1 MEMRPI
7 PWPNRTMEQTDTTT
21 TESSEWKRRSQEL
34 VRPVEGRM
42 LAGVAKGFADNFGIA
57 EWIPRVF
64 FIVTA
69 FMGGLGVVLYA
80 ACWAFIRSEDD
91 SRSIADRFF
100 SEASTSRS
108 WLGIGLIVVAGI
120 IVVSN
125 FTFLAGEVVWA
136 AAFLVVGLLLY
147 LGYIPSGGSDD
158 AQASSEP
165 VDGVQPMT
173 SNGTS
178 TTEGATQGDPPA
190 EGSAPPPPRPSP
202 TPPDLPPPAPR
213 EHSMLGRLTFGVML
227 LGLGV
232 LALLDAIE
240 TIPID
245 AHPRHYMALAVT
257 ILGVGLLVGS
267 IAGRARWLILVGAIL
282 VPTLVF
288 SPVFEYDWNSASFD
302 RRVRPVTMA
311 ELGQVQ
317 EIDFGTLVIDLR
329 ELPWDGEE
337 IPLDASVDVGSLEI
351 YIPAGVG
358 IIGRA
363 SVDIGRVSEPGRSS
377 GGLGDPN
384 LDWDQPGE
392 LGTLLLDA
400 EVNVGSIDIRR

>member
-1 MEMRPI
+1 
-7 PWPNRTMEQTDTTT
+7 MEQTDTTT

-34 VRPVEGRM
+34 VRPVQGRM

-147 LGYIPSGGSDD
+147 LGLIPGGQSDGERAHAD
-158 AQASSEP
+158 PEDETPEQGAH
-165 VDGVQPMT
+165 PMT
-173 SNGTS
+173 STDTS
-178 TTEGATQGDPPA
+178 TSGGAPQGDSPA
-190 EGSAPPPPRPSP
+190 GGSTPPPPRPSP

-227 LGLGV
+227 LGMGV

-245 AHPRHYMALAVT
+245 AHPRHYLALAVT

-288 SPVFEYDWNSASFD
+288 SPVFEYDWNSGSFD

-311 ELGQVQ
+311 EVGQVQ
-317 EIDFGTLVIDLR
+317 EIDFGTLVVDLR

-337 IPLDASVDVGSLEI
+337 IP
-351 YIPAGVG
+351 
-358 IIGRA
+358 
-363 SVDIGRVSEPGRSS
+363 
-377 GGLGDPN
+377 
-384 LDWDQPGE
+384 
-392 LGTLLLDA
+392 
-400 EVNVGSIDIRR
+400 

>member
-147 LGYIPSGGSDD
+147 LGYIPGGGRND
-158 AQASSEP
+158 ARVSSEP
-165 VDGVQPMT
+165 EDGVQPMT
-173 SNGTS
+173 STDTS
-178 TTEGATQGDPPA
+178 TIEEAPQGDPPA
-190 EGSAPPPPRPSP
+190 GDSAPPPPSPSP

-245 AHPRHYMALAVT
+245 AHPRHYLALAVT

-267 IAGRARWLILVGAIL
+267 IAGRARWLILVGAIM

-288 SPVFEYDWNSASFD
+288 SPVFEYDWNSAGFD
-302 RRVRPVTMA
+302 RRVRPVTMS

-329 ELPWDGEE
+329 ELPWDGQE
-337 IPLDASVDVGSLEI
+337 ILLDASVDVGSLEI

-377 GGLGDPN
+377 GGLGDPS

-392 LGTLLLDA
+392 LGTVLLDA
-400 EVNVGSIDIRR
+400 EVNVGNIEIRR

>member
-1 MEMRPI
+1 MDMRPI
-7 PWPNRTMEQTDTTT
+7 SWPNRIMEQTDTTT

-34 VRPVEGRM
+34 VRPVQGRM

-80 ACWAFIRSEDD
+80 ACWAFIRSEDAP
-91 SRSIADRFF
+91 RSIADRFF

-147 LGYIPSGGSDD
+147 LGYIPGGESDD
-158 AQASSEP
+158 ARTSSEP
-165 VDGVQPMT
+165 EDGVQPMAST
-173 SNGTS
+173 DHS
-178 TTEGATQGDPPA
+178 TTEKAPQGDPPA
-190 EGSAPPPPRPSP
+190 GDSAPPPPRPGP
-202 TPPDLPPPAPR
+202 TPPDLPPAAPR
-213 EHSMLGRLTFGVML
+213 EHSLLGRLTFGVML

-232 LALLDAIE
+232 LALLDTIE

-245 AHPRHYMALAVT
+245 AHPRHYLALAVT

-267 IAGRARWLILVGAIL
+267 IAGRARWLILVGAIM
-282 VPTLVF
+282 VPTLMF
-288 SPVFEYDWNSASFD
+288 SPVFEYEWNSAGFD
-302 RRVRPVTMA
+302 RRVRPVTMS
-311 ELGQVQ
+311 ELDQVQ

-337 IPLDASVDVGSLEI
+337 VLLDASVDVGRLEI
-351 YIPAGVG
+351 YIPSGVG
-358 IIGRA
+358 IVGRA

-384 LDWDQPGE
+384 LNWDQPGE
-392 LGTLLLDA
+392 LGTVLLDA
-400 EVNVGSIDIRR
+400 EVDVGSIEIRR